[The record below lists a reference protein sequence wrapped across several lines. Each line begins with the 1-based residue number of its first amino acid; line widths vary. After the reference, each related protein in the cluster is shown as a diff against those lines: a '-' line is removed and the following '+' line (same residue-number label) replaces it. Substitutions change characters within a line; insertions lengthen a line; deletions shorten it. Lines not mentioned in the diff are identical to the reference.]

1 MYMNV
6 LALQVHWEVYGL
18 DILCCLWSFYFAKL
32 TSGIKNPRTA
42 NAPSFLSLSHLEE
55 CPTAD
60 KSSSGDVIRVL
71 MNGRNRLK
79 SNICFI
85 SSGASSLCTPAF
97 SPRVKSFSSASS
109 VTKGK
114 NKTKE
119 VIPAVVICGGWSAN
133 WVSSVVL
140 RWETPPWRSNSF
152 PPYESHLEVVYLF
165 IYLRLTSLVHERPSC
180 FRSASWCWSNPI
192 KVWIVQSTGKHV
204 RHPQTHKDPP
214 PHTRTHPH
222 TLTPLP
228 PLNNKQSACRLTEFS
243 FTELQLATGTE
254 TALISATVI

>member
-42 NAPSFLSLSHLEE
+42 NAPSFLSFSHLEE

-119 VIPAVVICGGWSAN
+119 IIPAVVICGGWSAN

-165 IYLRLTSLVHERPSC
+165 ICVWLLSSTKGRLVSGPPVDAEAIQLRSGLSNQQGNMSGILRLTKTPH
-180 FRSASWCWSNPI
+180 
-192 KVWIVQSTGKHV
+192 H
-204 RHPQTHKDPP
+204 THA
-214 PHTRTHPH
+214 HTHTH
-222 TLTPLP
+222 
-228 PLNNKQSACRLTEFS
+228 
-243 FTELQLATGTE
+243 
-254 TALISATVI
+254 